1 MASATGIIV
10 SSILPVIIIIL
21 IGVLLNHAQD
31 VNVDSLNK
39 LTLTVLTP
47 ALIFHSIVLTALGT
61 TALLKVTVGVLA
73 FLLVILVTSYLFG
86 RATQKD
92 ELLLSAFVLIAVFGN
107 TGGLGIP
114 LADFAFGDVGR
125 QTAVLFGAIHGA
137 VVFTVGLFIA
147 SYSGGGTNRSSLTRV
162 FRYPLIYAVVI
173 AIIVRSSGIAPAADS
188 AIMRTIG
195 LLGESA
201 IPMMLIILGIQLSQA
216 QYRNAISMTATP
228 ILFRFGVSPIIGL
241 GIAALLDFQNPTVA
255 QVFVLLTAMP
265 VAIAPIIF
273 VVEFAKDTRISGVTL
288 PEYVSANIF
297 VTTILSIP
305 LLTILVVL
313 LKTGIIF

>member
-1 MASATGIIV
+1 M
-10 SSILPVIIIIL
+10 
-21 IGVLLNHAQD
+21 
-31 VNVDSLNK
+31 
-39 LTLTVLTP
+39 
-47 ALIFHSIVLTALGT
+47 
-61 TALLKVTVGVLA
+61 
-73 FLLVILVTSYLFG
+73 
-86 RATQKD
+86 
-92 ELLLSAFVLIAVFGN
+92 
-107 TGGLGIP
+107 
-114 LADFAFGDVGR
+114 
-125 QTAVLFGAIHGA
+125 
-137 VVFTVGLFIA
+137 
-147 SYSGGGTNRSSLTRV
+147 
-162 FRYPLIYAVVI
+162 VI
-173 AIIVRSSGIAPAADS
+173 AIIVRSFGIAPAADS

-201 IPMMLIILGIQLSQA
+201 IPMMLIILGVQLSQS

-241 GIAALLDFQNPTVA
+241 GIAALLNFQNPTVA

-288 PEYVSANIF
+288 PEYVSANVF

-305 LLTILVVL
+305 LLTILVIL